1 MKNKSIIEIL
11 EAYWGYKTFRPKQEA
26 IIQQILNGKD
36 CLALLP
42 TGGGKSVCYQ
52 LPALKLNGVCIVI
65 SPLIALMKD
74 QVQQLKSKNIKAVA
88 LTSGMNN
95 RELDIAL
102 DNCIFGKT
110 KLLYLSP
117 ERLNSELVRERI
129 SRMNVSFIAVDEA
142 HCISQW
148 GYDFRPSYLKI
159 AELRKLIPN
168 KSIIA
173 LTATATNKV
182 CLDIS
187 EKLSFKKGII
197 IKSSFVRSN
206 LAYMTLEE
214 QNKLSRI
221 QTMLNKIPGPC
232 IIYSNSRNKTIE
244 LSRQLNELKF
254 NTLYYHGG
262 LSSERRTQN
271 QDQWMSG
278 KTRVMIATN
287 AFGMGIDKSNVR
299 LVVHLYPPASLE
311 AYFQEAG
318 RAGRDGK
325 KSFAVCLYQ
334 KSELEQALTR
344 FNEFYPSVKDVKHI
358 YQCLANFYQIAVGD
372 GLDTKHNFNFD
383 LFCAKYKLIP
393 PKTKKA
399 LQILEK
405 EALIKLDDFANTVSK
420 IKVIANPETIINYQS
435 PQSKKLELIQVMV
448 RLYSGLFDEDVEIKE
463 ASLAAKISE
472 SSENVHK
479 LLGQLDHE
487 KIISYQ
493 PRTSNTQISFTKS
506 RYETAYLPLP
516 KLHFDSRKKLLQKKL
531 NQVTEFVVNSDYCRQ
546 KILLQYF
553 NEYNNNDCEICD
565 VCLKK
570 ASNASSFK
578 LKIKNDLL
586 NQIKKNP
593 VRISSFVNSH
603 SKLAHRVIIEC
614 IDELLDENIIIK
626 SEDNLILNE

>member
-1 MKNKSIIEIL
+1 MKNKPIKEIL
-11 EAYWGYKTFRPKQEA
+11 KTYWGYNTFRPKQEA
-26 IIQQILNGKD
+26 IIQQILDGKD
-36 CLALLP
+36 CLGLLP

-52 LPALKLNGVCIVI
+52 VPALKMDGVCLVI

-88 LTSGMNN
+88 LTSGMHN

-117 ERLNSELVRERI
+117 ERLNSELVKERI

-159 AELRKLIPN
+159 ADLRELIPN
-168 KSIIA
+168 RSIVA

-182 CLDIS
+182 CHDIS
-187 EKLSFKKGII
+187 EKLGFKKGSI
-197 IKSSFVRSN
+197 IKSSFIRSN
-206 LAYMTLEE
+206 LAYMALEE

-221 QTMLNKIPGPC
+221 RTMLNKIPGPC
-232 IIYSNSRNKTIE
+232 IIYTNSRNKTVE

-254 NTLYYHGG
+254 NTLCYHAG
-262 LSSERRTQN
+262 LSTERRTEN
-271 QDQWMSG
+271 QDQWMNG
-278 KTRVMIATN
+278 KTRVMVATN
-287 AFGMGIDKSNVR
+287 AFGMGIDKPNVR
-299 LVVHLYPPASLE
+299 LVIHLNPPTSLE

-334 KSELEQALTR
+334 KSELEQALKR
-344 FNEFYPSVKDVKHI
+344 FNEFYPSVKYVKHI
-358 YQCLANFYQIAVGD
+358 YQCLANLYQIAVGD

-383 LFCAKYKLIP
+383 AFCAKYKLVA

-405 EALIKLDDFANTVSK
+405 ETHIQLEDFGNTMSK
-420 IKVIANPETIINYQS
+420 IKVIANPKTIINYQS
-435 PQSKKLELIQVMV
+435 PMSKKVELIQVMV

-463 ASLAAKISE
+463 SNLALKISE
-472 SSENVHK
+472 SLESVHK
-479 LLGQLDHE
+479 LLGQLNNE
-487 KIISYQ
+487 EIIRYQ
-493 PRTSNTQISFTKS
+493 PRSSNALISFTKP
-506 RYETAYLPLP
+506 RHQVAYLPLS

-531 NQVTEFVVNSDYCRQ
+531 TQVMEFFVNSDYCRQ

-553 NEYNNNDCEICD
+553 NEDNSKDCKICD
-565 VCLKK
+565 VCVQK
-570 ASNASSFK
+570 ASNALIFRRN
-578 LKIKNDLL
+578 IKNDLL
-586 NQIKKNP
+586 DQLKKNP
-593 VRISSFVNSH
+593 VSISSFVNSH
-603 SKLAHRVIIEC
+603 SKLTHQVIIDC
-614 IDELLDENIIIK
+614 INELLDENVILK
-626 SEDNLILNE
+626 SDDNLILNE